1 MGATLRNSTMA
12 ELTLDFS
19 NMAEFDALA
28 QSVAAKLNCAMSLVS
43 VRQDDALLAL
53 GHSSADFPISERSVL
68 ARDTICAHTMQA
80 DTSLR
85 VADVRR
91 DARFANVP
99 TVRAMNIG
107 AYMGVPLRLDDGTS
121 VGAMCALASSPRIWN
136 TAEMDYLEAIAD
148 LVESKIE
155 RLVLRYEQKALSDAL
170 AENDAILT
178 TLAEVSGTAIT
189 IHNDAGELVFANDA
203 TRADLE
209 LTYQELLVLPH
220 AAQRLANGG
229 ARSGDVSVDM
239 PGRPS
244 HALHVQLYAPKA
256 GLTLAEWS
264 RTDPA

>member
-1 MGATLRNSTMA
+1 MA
-12 ELTLDFS
+12 ELTLDVS

-28 QSVAAKLNCAMSLVS
+28 QSVAAKLNCALSLVS
-43 VRQDDALLAL
+43 VLQDDALLAL
-53 GHSSADFPISERSVL
+53 GHSSADEPFSERSVL
-68 ARDTICAHTMQA
+68 ARDTICVHTMQA
-80 DTSLR
+80 GAALR
-85 VADVRR
+85 VPDVHADRRFR
-91 DARFANVP
+91 DAP
-99 TVRAMNIG
+99 TVRTMNIG
-107 AYMGVPLRLDDGTS
+107 AYMGVPLRSDDGTPM
-121 VGAMCALASSPRIWN
+121 GAMCALSASPRIWSN
-136 TAEMDYLEAIAD
+136 AELAYLEAIAD

-178 TLAEVSGTAIT
+178 TLAEASGTAIT

-220 AAQRLANGG
+220 AAQRLASGG